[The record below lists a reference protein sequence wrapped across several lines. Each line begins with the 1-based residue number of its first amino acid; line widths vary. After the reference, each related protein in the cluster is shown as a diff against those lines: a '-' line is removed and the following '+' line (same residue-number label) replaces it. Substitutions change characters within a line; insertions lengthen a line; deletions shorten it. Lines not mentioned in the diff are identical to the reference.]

1 MKILVIGGSG
11 FIGTCLIKK
20 LLNTENDVLNYDRK
34 NSKNYPEKTIIGD
47 IRNSNRLIRVTQYI
61 DLVIH
66 LAAEH
71 EDNIYPTSLYY
82 DVNVS
87 GTQNIIDACVINN
100 INKIIFTSTVAL
112 YGLNPISTSE
122 GSIPRPFNDYGK
134 SKLQAE
140 KLLIKWQEGKIDRSL
155 SIIRPTVIFGENNRG
170 NIYALMNQIA
180 LNRFMP
186 IGKYDN
192 RKSIAY
198 VGNLVEFILF
208 SLNNNDYNLIN
219 YADKPDMT
227 MKKLITLIYKYLG
240 KKENKIIIP
249 YYLGIII
256 GYFFDSLSFFS
267 RIKFSINSIRIK
279 KFCSDSII
287 NTDKLGKLNFKP
299 SFNMETALKYV
310 INCEFVHKIHTKQ

>member
-112 YGLNPISTSE
+112 YGLNPISTAE

-140 KLLIKWQEGKIDRSL
+140 KLLIKWQEGEIDRSL

-180 LNRFMP
+180 LDRFMP
-186 IGKYDN
+186 IGKCDN